1 MAEQFQC
8 KPGDFPLGVK
18 LLMRA
23 IEEMG
28 NLFGE
33 TVVDLLVLDIRN
45 IADSTVADRILQ
57 IERLG
62 V

>member
-1 MAEQFQC
+1 
-8 KPGDFPLGVK
+8 
-18 LLMRA
+18 MRA

-33 TVVDLLVLDIRN
+33 TIVDLLVLDIRN

-62 V
+62 LDQNVNVIYCLQ